1 MGLLLTNARLPRD
14 SSAMQF
20 HYLSYTIT
28 ELMPV
33 YGGSAGP
40 ESTPLKAID
49 KGDSCNTWR
58 FCLENHWGTHVDG
71 PNHFFTNG
79 RRIMNYPADFWI
91 FDNPQILNV
100 RLEPGELL
108 RWNVIGAKVDKNADL
123 LLIKSGW
130 GQSRGSNS

>member
-1 MGLLLTNARLPRD
+1 MESLLTNARLPRD

-28 ELMPV
+28 ESMPV
-33 YGGSAGP
+33 YGASNGP
-40 ESTPLKAID
+40 ELASLKAID

-79 RRIMNYPADFWI
+79 RRIMDYPA
-91 FDNPQILNV
+91 
-100 RLEPGELL
+100 
-108 RWNVIGAKVDKNADL
+108 GA
-123 LLIKSGW
+123 G
-130 GQSRGSNS
+130 

>member
-1 MGLLLTNARLPRD
+1 
-14 SSAMQF
+14 
-20 HYLSYTIT
+20 
-28 ELMPV
+28 
-33 YGGSAGP
+33 
-40 ESTPLKAID
+40 
-49 KGDSCNTWR
+49 
-58 FCLENHWGTHVDG
+58 
-71 PNHFFTNG
+71 
-79 RRIMNYPADFWI
+79 MNYPADFWI

>member
-1 MGLLLTNARLPRD
+1 MELLLTTARSPRD

-33 YGGSAGP
+33 YSGSNGP
-40 ESTPLKAID
+40 ELASLKAID
-49 KGDSCNTWR
+49 KGDSCNTWL

-130 GQSRGSNS
+130 GQSSGSNS